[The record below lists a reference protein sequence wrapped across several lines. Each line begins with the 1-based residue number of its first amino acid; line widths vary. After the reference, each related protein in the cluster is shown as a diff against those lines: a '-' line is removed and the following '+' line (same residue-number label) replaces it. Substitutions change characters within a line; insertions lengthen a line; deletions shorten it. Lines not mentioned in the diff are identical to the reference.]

1 MAEPLDVVVPAHHK
15 DFDTLEHCVRSVAR
29 HVAGVRRIC
38 VVADQPFSSREKLV
52 EWVAEPEPPV
62 LPGIAEIRSQWERE
76 APENAGRAPWVFQ
89 QLLKLGAKEFVDG
102 LSQRYLVVDSDVIF
116 LRAVSFAGPRFPYSR
131 STELNPPY
139 AESYRR
145 LIGEDQPG
153 DQSYTA
159 HHMLYDQ
166 GFLGELF
173 DEIGSRHGKSWA
185 QAYVDAVD
193 FTEPN
198 SINEQDTYA
207 HWVIS
212 RHPEDA
218 VHRQLRWRDS
228 NFVPGLFARATLSLD
243 YDFVAAHAY
252 RRESKA
258 QRLKHVLARIR
269 DEVTAR

>member
-1 MAEPLDVVVPAHHK
+1 MGEPIDVVVPAHHK
-15 DFDTLEHCVRSVAR
+15 DFETLSHCVRGIAR
-29 HVAGVRRIC
+29 HVEGVRRIC
-38 VVADQPFSSREKLV
+38 VVADQRFESRVGLV
-52 EWVAEPEPPV
+52 EWVAEPDS
-62 LPGIAEIRSQWERE
+62 LPGVAEIRAQWERHDRS
-76 APENAGRAPWVFQ
+76 NARRAPWVFQ
-89 QLLKLGAKEFVDG
+89 QLLKLGAKQYVDG
-102 LSQRYLVVDSDVIF
+102 LSERYLVVDSDVIF
-116 LRAVSFAGPRFPYSR
+116 LRAVSFTGPRFPYSR

-173 DEIGSRHGKSWA
+173 DEIQSRHGKSWA

-193 FTEPN
+193 FREPN

-212 RHPEDA
+212 RHAEDA
-218 VHRQLRWRDS
+218 EHRQLRWRDS
-228 NFVPGLFARATLSLD
+228 NFVPALLGRAVLSLD

-258 QRLKHVLARIR
+258 QRLKHVLARVR
-269 DEVTAR
+269 DEVKR

>member
-1 MAEPLDVVVPAHHK
+1 LGDPIDVVVPAHHK
-15 DFDTLEHCVRSVAR
+15 DFDTLSHCVRSVAR
-29 HVAGVRRIC
+29 HVDGVRRIC
-38 VVADQPFSSREKLV
+38 VVADQRFESRAGPV
-52 EWVAEPEPPV
+52 EWVPEPASSV
-62 LPGIAEIRSQWERE
+62 LPDIASIRSQWERE
-76 APENAGRAPWVFQ
+76 APANAGRAPWVYQ
-89 QLLKLGAKEFVDG
+89 QLLKLGAREYVDG
-102 LSQRYLVVDSDVIF
+102 LSPRYLVVDSDVVF
-116 LRAVSFAGPRFPYSR
+116 LRAVSFEGPRFPYSR

-166 GFLGELF
+166 ELLSEMF
-173 DEIGSRHGKSWA
+173 GQIESLHGNAWA

-193 FTEPN
+193 FDEPN

-212 RHPEDA
+212 HHPAEA
-218 VHRQLRWRDS
+218 EHRQLRWRDS
-228 NFVPGLFARATLSLD
+228 SFVPGLLARAVLSID

-252 RRESKA
+252 RRESKV
-258 QRLKHVLARIR
+258 QRLKHVLAHVVG
-269 DEVTAR
+269 EVKAR